1 MKTKTFILSFLI
13 MFCSVVFG
21 QDWGTTPNK
30 YSSNMTIVTQIMI
43 DNEIQGNN
51 IEIGAFCGDEFRGSA
66 RPSDSQYGLV
76 YLTIVGEQNDKIS
89 FKLYDHTNNTVLNS
103 ICENTVNY
111 IEDAHIGSVAYLDK
125 ETGLLA
131 DQYITH
137 FTSAVAKIGTKYYKT
152 FDAAYTA
159 AKTGDVIELL
169 RTAVITKSKAWI
181 NYSKKNI
188 TVKAEFGE
196 AAFRVQDGA
205 YVWFGGMTIES
216 NDYCIIV
223 GASDGTSGASVEI
236 YGGTY
241 KGATT
246 AVSVTKGE
254 VKIMDGTFQVEPYQG
269 SYEYTINCV
278 DANYKNGTAKVSI
291 QKGKF
296 YNFDPMNNAAEGA
309 GTNFVIANCI
319 TVKGEDD
326 YWTVVALPTAEKI
339 VSSTDYEVSPF
350 GYESATIT
358 VDGEVPCIA
367 NGLGIVS
374 NWIGFR
380 ITMPEGVDANV
391 ARVFTPGSNG
401 TYNEKTLASILDA
414 GKNYASMWV
423 SIQYKREFD
432 YKIDWNNDG
441 KTDLVIYIK
450 ANDATIKHNHVEI
463 SRVEPTYGVDGSVTY
478 KCGCGDE
485 YTETLPAAIVAKIGE
500 TGYTTLS
507 AAVSAATAGE
517 TITLIADIT
526 DDVTVNKNLT
536 IDGTNNNYTGN
547 ILVTGKNIKVTVKNV
562 NFINGTGY
570 AITTNTI
577 GSITV
582 ENCTVKN
589 YNYGFLYANKSTST
603 IVVKNVTVD
612 GANYGMHWVYG
623 SNATL
628 ENVTMTD
635 VANGLYIQ
643 NYAAKT
649 ITVKNSE
656 ITSIAI
662 WERSGYSGVQT
673 FKFEGNNT
681 VGTLSASQYAKYVLT
696 ATDATL
702 TAPEGHAVT
711 TTVEGYVTVWNNGV
725 YSVQEAV
732 AKIGETYYVTL
743 AEAVEAA
750 QDDATVVLLQ
760 DVELE
765 NTLTIAAGKVVTLDL
780 NGKVVSGVS
789 ATAGTTAVV
798 TNKGN
803 LTVKSSVEGGK
814 ITSQALTPDTNWGGE
829 GEPSFPSY
837 ANNTV
842 RNEGTFTLL
851 SGTIENTSAAG
862 GATYAIDNYNGST
875 TNIEGGLVYC
885 QNNIAI
891 RLFCGDNIALNVNGG
906 EVKGTR
912 ALWIQLASSN
922 ASVAPNVDVNITDG
936 TLTATGNGEYKL
948 AIYSYS
954 YGNDMKNVEINISGG
969 TFNGDIAL
977 TGGSNKENVETLNI
991 TGGTFNGKDGD
1002 VYSYGVDAKA
1012 IEAITITGG
1021 TFNSNYAEK
1030 YAEDNNHIFVA
1041 NADGKYVATEG
1052 AYVAAIGDVRYSS
1065 VAKAVAA
1072 ATSGQTITLIAN
1084 VTEDITI
1091 QKDLTIDGAG
1101 KNYTGNIAAK
1111 GSAVD
1116 LIVKNVNFIDGTGYA
1131 ITTNTIKSI
1140 TVEDCTVNNYGFGFL
1155 YANKSTPTVVVKN
1168 VTVNGGNYGMHWVY
1182 GSNATLENVTMTNVA
1197 NGLYIQNYAA
1207 KTITVKNSN
1216 ISSIAIWERSGYS
1229 GVQTFKFEGNNTVG
1243 TLSASQYAKYVL
1255 TATDATLIAPE
1266 GSTVTTTVEGHT
1278 VKYVE
1283 GAYKVVP
1290 AVAQIG
1296 NEIFASIQDA
1306 IDAAQNGETVVVLK
1320 DVVIDELATETL
1332 DGKYDTYFKVEG
1344 KTVTIDLNGK
1354 TISGNYESNTSM
1366 LVGLFS
1372 TENNGHLT
1380 LEDNSTEKTGTVNI
1394 CAKNEKV
1401 YALIA
1406 NYEPGCTITI
1416 NGGRYELDKAKDSHM
1431 YTGGNE
1437 GIVVNGGYFYLGN
1450 VGVGTN
1456 GQPWIFNALGANA
1469 NNVIVNG
1476 GTFNADVNHQFWAN
1490 EVYVPETLALRNNG
1504 NGTWTVYEAEAYVVE
1519 TASSTGA
1526 SPRKVGY
1533 VTLTEAFAVAMDK
1546 NYTTVGLSKDITTE
1560 NVYTI
1565 KAGETVTFDLNGKTL
1580 RGTDNTSKNFGLIQN
1595 NGTLTVDATNG
1606 GSMLLTATVNSGWN
1620 RYSAVISN
1628 NPGATLVVN
1637 GGTIEHLGG
1646 TDMAYGIDALTNGGI
1661 GDVNTTINGG
1671 TIKSTY
1677 RAVRQFLN
1685 SDSKENNLTVNGGTL
1700 EGVNKSIFF
1709 HDPSTKANN
1718 GNITVSA
1725 NAKLYGDVYLFV
1737 TAGSTVWPVEV
1748 SIANAAFDVES
1759 TVVTGNV
1766 PETYTVDQVNA
1777 IWTVLRINTQELASG
1792 WNWFS
1797 HYVEGDVLGQ
1807 LQNELGENG
1816 IMIKTRNAFSEYDVT
1831 DGWNG
1836 TLYSTNPAQSYKI
1849 NVSNNQEIS
1858 IKGNIVDYTTCYI
1871 TLDNRGWN
1879 YIGYPLTQ
1887 ETSVTTAFSAVEM
1900 AEDGDLVKTRN
1911 GFAEY
1916 IDGEWWGSLETMKP
1930 GVGYM
1935 YFRSNTNTT
1944 VDFTYT
1950 TSKESV
1956 KANITAENNYW
1967 VPSVAQYANNMTMVA
1982 MLDVKGANYEVAAF
1996 VNGEVRGSA
2005 RPIYVESLD
2014 AYMFFLT
2021 ILGDDVEEVTFKCY
2035 DIDTDTEYALS
2046 NVINYSNDARVGT
2059 IRDPYLLSRG
2069 TLGLEELSNNFNIY
2083 PNPTTTDR
2091 EINLTTTCD
2100 KVEVFNALGVKVAEY
2115 QNVDT
2120 IDALEAAGIYVIRVT
2135 NNGNVKHCRLV
2146 VK

>member
-1 MKTKTFILSFLI
+1 MKTKTFILSFLM

-223 GASDGTSGASVEI
+223 GASDGSSGASVEI

-526 DDVTVNKNLT
+526 DDVTVKKNLT
-536 IDGTNNNYTGN
+536 IDGANNNYTGN
-547 ILVTGKNIKVTVKNV
+547 ISVTGKNIKVTVKNV

-628 ENVTMTD
+628 ENVTMTN
-635 VANGLYIQ
+635 VAKGLYIQ
-643 NYAAKT
+643 NYA
-649 ITVKNSE
+649 S
-656 ITSIAI
+656 
-662 WERSGYSGVQT
+662 
-673 FKFEGNNT
+673 
-681 VGTLSASQYAKYVLT
+681 
-696 ATDATL
+696 
-702 TAPEGHAVT
+702 
-711 TTVEGYVTVWNNGV
+711 
-725 YSVQEAV
+725 
-732 AKIGETYYVTL
+732 
-743 AEAVEAA
+743 
-750 QDDATVVLLQ
+750 
-760 DVELE
+760 
-765 NTLTIAAGKVVTLDL
+765 
-780 NGKVVSGVS
+780 
-789 ATAGTTAVV
+789 
-798 TNKGN
+798 
-803 LTVKSSVEGGK
+803 
-814 ITSQALTPDTNWGGE
+814 
-829 GEPSFPSY
+829 
-837 ANNTV
+837 
-842 RNEGTFTLL
+842 
-851 SGTIENTSAAG
+851 
-862 GATYAIDNYNGST
+862 
-875 TNIEGGLVYC
+875 
-885 QNNIAI
+885 
-891 RLFCGDNIALNVNGG
+891 
-906 EVKGTR
+906 
-912 ALWIQLASSN
+912 
-922 ASVAPNVDVNITDG
+922 
-936 TLTATGNGEYKL
+936 
-948 AIYSYS
+948 
-954 YGNDMKNVEINISGG
+954 
-969 TFNGDIAL
+969 
-977 TGGSNKENVETLNI
+977 
-991 TGGTFNGKDGD
+991 
-1002 VYSYGVDAKA
+1002 
-1012 IEAITITGG
+1012 
-1021 TFNSNYAEK
+1021 
-1030 YAEDNNHIFVA
+1030 
-1041 NADGKYVATEG
+1041 
-1052 AYVAAIGDVRYSS
+1052 
-1065 VAKAVAA
+1065 
-1072 ATSGQTITLIAN
+1072 
-1084 VTEDITI
+1084 
-1091 QKDLTIDGAG
+1091 
-1101 KNYTGNIAAK
+1101 
-1111 GSAVD
+1111 
-1116 LIVKNVNFIDGTGYA
+1116 
-1131 ITTNTIKSI
+1131 
-1140 TVEDCTVNNYGFGFL
+1140 
-1155 YANKSTPTVVVKN
+1155 
-1168 VTVNGGNYGMHWVY
+1168 
-1182 GSNATLENVTMTNVA
+1182 
-1197 NGLYIQNYAA
+1197 

-1229 GVQTFKFEGNNTVG
+1229 GVQTFKFEGDNTVG

-1255 TATDATLIAPE
+1255 TATDATITAPA
-1266 GSTVTTTVEGHT
+1266 GAAVTTTVAEHT
-1278 VKYVE
+1278 VKHINGVYTVVPSV
-1283 GAYKVVP
+1283 AKVVD
-1290 AVAQIG
+1290 AEGKDVDSFG
-1296 NEIFASIQDA
+1296 SIQDA

-1354 TISGNYESNTSM
+1354 TISGNYKSNTSM

-1416 NGGRYELDKAKDSHM
+1416 NRGTYKLDKAIDSHM
-1431 YTGGNE
+1431 YTGGDE
-1437 GIVVNGGYFYLGN
+1437 GIVVNGGYFHLGN
-1450 VGVGTN
+1450 VGDGTN
-1456 GQPWIFNALGANA
+1456 GKPWIFNALEANT

-1490 EVYVPETLALRNNG
+1490 EVYIPETLALQNNG
-1504 NGTWTVYEAEAYVVE
+1504 NGTWTVVEAEAYVVE
-1519 TASSTGA
+1519 KATSSNATE
-1526 SPRKVGY
+1526 RKVGY

-1546 NYTTVGLSKDITTE
+1546 NYTTVGLSKDITTDK
-1560 NVYTI
+1560 VYTI
-1565 KAGETVTFDLNGKTL
+1565 KAGETITFNLNGKTL
-1580 RGTDNTSKNFGLIQN
+1580 QGTDNTTKNFGLIQN
-1595 NGTLTVDATNG
+1595 NGTLTVNAPNG
-1606 GSMLLTATVNSGWN
+1606 GMMTVVATVNSGWG
-1620 RYSAVISN
+1620 RYSAVIFN
-1628 NPGATLVVN
+1628 NPGATLTVN

-1646 TDMAYGIDALTNGGI
+1646 TDMAYGIDALTNGNI
-1661 GDVNTTINGG
+1661 GNVNTTINGG

-1700 EGVNKSIFF
+1700 EGDNKSIFF
-1709 HDPSTKANN
+1709 HDPSAKANN
-1718 GNITVSA
+1718 GTVTVSA
-1725 NAKLYGDVYLFV
+1725 NAVLKGDVYLYV
-1737 TAGSTVWPVEV
+1737 TAGSTEWPVEV
-1748 SIANAAFDVES
+1748 SIANAAFDEES

-1766 PETYTVDQVNA
+1766 PETYTVDQVDA

-1807 LQNELGENG
+1807 LKNGLGENG

-1849 NVSNNQEIS
+1849 NVSNNQKIS

-1916 IDGEWWGSLETMKP
+1916 IDGKWWGSLETMKP

>member
-1 MKTKTFILSFLI
+1 MKTKTFILSFLM
-13 MFCSVVFG
+13 MFCSVAFG

-89 FKLYDHTNNTVLNS
+89 FKLYDHTENTVLNS

-169 RTAVITKSKAWI
+169 RTAVITNSKPWI
-181 NYSKKNI
+181 NYSKKKNI

-196 AAFRVQDGA
+196 TAFRVQDGA
-205 YVWFGGMTIES
+205 FVWFGGMTIES

-223 GASDGTSGASVEI
+223 GASDGSSGASVEI

-291 QKGKF
+291 QEGKF

-536 IDGTNNNYTGN
+536 IDGANNNYTGN
-547 ILVTGKNIKVTVKNV
+547 ISVTGKNIKVTVKNV

-582 ENCTVKN
+582 EDCTVKD
-589 YNYGFLYANKSTST
+589 YGFGFLYANKSTST
-603 IVVKNVTVD
+603 VVVKNVTVD

-628 ENVTMTD
+628 ENVTMTN
-635 VANGLYIQ
+635 VAKGLYIQ
-643 NYAAKT
+643 NYASKT
-649 ITVKNSE
+649 ITVKNSN
-656 ITSIAI
+656 ISSIAI
-662 WERSGYSGVQT
+662 WERDDKSGVQT

-681 VGTLSASQYAKYVLT
+681 VATLSASQYAKYVLT

-702 TAPEGHAVT
+702 TAPEG
-711 TTVEGYVTVWNNGV
+711 
-725 YSVQEAV
+725 
-732 AKIGETYYVTL
+732 
-743 AEAVEAA
+743 
-750 QDDATVVLLQ
+750 
-760 DVELE
+760 
-765 NTLTIAAGKVVTLDL
+765 
-780 NGKVVSGVS
+780 
-789 ATAGTTAVV
+789 
-798 TNKGN
+798 
-803 LTVKSSVEGGK
+803 
-814 ITSQALTPDTNWGGE
+814 
-829 GEPSFPSY
+829 
-837 ANNTV
+837 
-842 RNEGTFTLL
+842 
-851 SGTIENTSAAG
+851 
-862 GATYAIDNYNGST
+862 
-875 TNIEGGLVYC
+875 
-885 QNNIAI
+885 
-891 RLFCGDNIALNVNGG
+891 
-906 EVKGTR
+906 
-912 ALWIQLASSN
+912 
-922 ASVAPNVDVNITDG
+922 
-936 TLTATGNGEYKL
+936 
-948 AIYSYS
+948 
-954 YGNDMKNVEINISGG
+954 
-969 TFNGDIAL
+969 
-977 TGGSNKENVETLNI
+977 
-991 TGGTFNGKDGD
+991 
-1002 VYSYGVDAKA
+1002 
-1012 IEAITITGG
+1012 
-1021 TFNSNYAEK
+1021 
-1030 YAEDNNHIFVA
+1030 
-1041 NADGKYVATEG
+1041 
-1052 AYVAAIGDVRYSS
+1052 
-1065 VAKAVAA
+1065 
-1072 ATSGQTITLIAN
+1072 
-1084 VTEDITI
+1084 
-1091 QKDLTIDGAG
+1091 
-1101 KNYTGNIAAK
+1101 
-1111 GSAVD
+1111 
-1116 LIVKNVNFIDGTGYA
+1116 
-1131 ITTNTIKSI
+1131 
-1140 TVEDCTVNNYGFGFL
+1140 
-1155 YANKSTPTVVVKN
+1155 
-1168 VTVNGGNYGMHWVY
+1168 
-1182 GSNATLENVTMTNVA
+1182 
-1197 NGLYIQNYAA
+1197 
-1207 KTITVKNSN
+1207 
-1216 ISSIAIWERSGYS
+1216 
-1229 GVQTFKFEGNNTVG
+1229 
-1243 TLSASQYAKYVL
+1243 
-1255 TATDATLIAPE
+1255 
-1266 GSTVTTTVEGHT
+1266 STVTTTVSGHV
-1278 VKYVE
+1278 VKYIDGV
-1283 GAYKVVP
+1283 YKVVP
-1290 AVAQIG
+1290 AVAKLVKAD
-1296 NEIFASIQDA
+1296 NTEEIFGSIQDA
-1306 IDAAQNGETVVVLK
+1306 IDAAQNGDEIVVLQ
-1320 DVVIDELATETL
+1320 DVTL
-1332 DGKYDTYFKVEG
+1332 DDANMV
-1344 KTVTIDLNGK
+1344 KTEDNRNVMLNVTAKDITLNLNSKTINVDYNGGQYLFAAVYVADGAGLTLTGNGTID
-1354 TISGNYESNTSM
+1354 I
-1366 LVGLFS
+1366 
-1372 TENNGHLT
+1372 TENGINVAYMFWKRGTTGHLT
-1380 LEDNSTEKTGTVNI
+1380 IENGNFHMDDAGDSMVYTNGSEIVTVKGGTF
-1394 CAKNEKV
+1394 
-1401 YALIA
+1401 
-1406 NYEPGCTITI
+1406 T
-1416 NGGRYELDKAKDSHM
+1416 LDK
-1431 YTGGNE
+1431 
-1437 GIVVNGGYFYLGN
+1437 
-1450 VGVGTN
+1450 VGTRDN
-1456 GQPWIFNALGANA
+1456 DFPCIFNVKGSNDG
-1469 NNVIVNG
+1469 NVIVKG
-1476 GTFNADVNHQFWAN
+1476 GTYNYDINHQYWAF
-1490 EVYVPETLALRNNG
+1490 EVYVPETLALQNNV
-1504 NGTWTVYEAEAYVVE
+1504 NGTWTVVEAEAYVVE
-1519 TASSTGA
+1519 QFKNYN
-1526 SPRKVGY
+1526 RKVGY

-1580 RGTDNTSKNFGLIQN
+1580 QGTDNTTKNFGLIQN
-1595 NGTLTVDATNG
+1595 NGTLTVNATNG

-1661 GDVNTTINGG
+1661 GDVSTTINGG

-1685 SDSKENNLTVNGGTL
+1685 SDSKENNLTVNGGTI

-1797 HYVEGDVLGQ
+1797 HYVEGDVFGQ

-1849 NVSNNQEIS
+1849 NVSNNQKIS

>member
-1 MKTKTFILSFLI
+1 MKMKTKTFILSFLM

-223 GASDGTSGASVEI
+223 GASDGSSGASVEI

-526 DDVTVNKNLT
+526 DDVTVKKNLT
-536 IDGTNNNYTGN
+536 IDGANNNYTGN
-547 ILVTGKNIKVTVKNV
+547 ISVTGKNIKVTVKNV

-628 ENVTMTD
+628 ENVTMTN
-635 VANGLYIQ
+635 VAKGLYIQ
-643 NYAAKT
+643 NYA
-649 ITVKNSE
+649 S
-656 ITSIAI
+656 
-662 WERSGYSGVQT
+662 
-673 FKFEGNNT
+673 
-681 VGTLSASQYAKYVLT
+681 
-696 ATDATL
+696 
-702 TAPEGHAVT
+702 
-711 TTVEGYVTVWNNGV
+711 
-725 YSVQEAV
+725 
-732 AKIGETYYVTL
+732 
-743 AEAVEAA
+743 
-750 QDDATVVLLQ
+750 
-760 DVELE
+760 
-765 NTLTIAAGKVVTLDL
+765 
-780 NGKVVSGVS
+780 
-789 ATAGTTAVV
+789 
-798 TNKGN
+798 
-803 LTVKSSVEGGK
+803 
-814 ITSQALTPDTNWGGE
+814 
-829 GEPSFPSY
+829 
-837 ANNTV
+837 
-842 RNEGTFTLL
+842 
-851 SGTIENTSAAG
+851 
-862 GATYAIDNYNGST
+862 
-875 TNIEGGLVYC
+875 
-885 QNNIAI
+885 
-891 RLFCGDNIALNVNGG
+891 
-906 EVKGTR
+906 
-912 ALWIQLASSN
+912 
-922 ASVAPNVDVNITDG
+922 
-936 TLTATGNGEYKL
+936 
-948 AIYSYS
+948 
-954 YGNDMKNVEINISGG
+954 
-969 TFNGDIAL
+969 
-977 TGGSNKENVETLNI
+977 
-991 TGGTFNGKDGD
+991 
-1002 VYSYGVDAKA
+1002 
-1012 IEAITITGG
+1012 
-1021 TFNSNYAEK
+1021 
-1030 YAEDNNHIFVA
+1030 
-1041 NADGKYVATEG
+1041 
-1052 AYVAAIGDVRYSS
+1052 
-1065 VAKAVAA
+1065 
-1072 ATSGQTITLIAN
+1072 
-1084 VTEDITI
+1084 
-1091 QKDLTIDGAG
+1091 
-1101 KNYTGNIAAK
+1101 
-1111 GSAVD
+1111 
-1116 LIVKNVNFIDGTGYA
+1116 
-1131 ITTNTIKSI
+1131 
-1140 TVEDCTVNNYGFGFL
+1140 
-1155 YANKSTPTVVVKN
+1155 
-1168 VTVNGGNYGMHWVY
+1168 
-1182 GSNATLENVTMTNVA
+1182 
-1197 NGLYIQNYAA
+1197 

-1229 GVQTFKFEGNNTVG
+1229 GVQTFKFEGDNTVG

-1255 TATDATLIAPE
+1255 TATDATITAPA
-1266 GSTVTTTVEGHT
+1266 GAAVTTTVAEHT
-1278 VKYVE
+1278 VKHINGVYTVVPSV
-1283 GAYKVVP
+1283 AKVVD
-1290 AVAQIG
+1290 AEGKDVDSFG
-1296 NEIFASIQDA
+1296 SIQDA

-1354 TISGNYESNTSM
+1354 TISGNYKSNTSM

-1416 NGGRYELDKAKDSHM
+1416 NRGTYKLDKAIDSHM
-1431 YTGGNE
+1431 YTGGDE
-1437 GIVVNGGYFYLGN
+1437 GIVVNGGYFHLGN
-1450 VGVGTN
+1450 VGDGTN
-1456 GQPWIFNALGANA
+1456 GKPWIFNALEANT

-1490 EVYVPETLALRNNG
+1490 EVYIPETLALQNNG
-1504 NGTWTVYEAEAYVVE
+1504 NGTWTVVEAEAYVVE
-1519 TASSTGA
+1519 KATSSNATE
-1526 SPRKVGY
+1526 RKVGY

-1546 NYTTVGLSKDITTE
+1546 NYTTVGLSKDITTDK
-1560 NVYTI
+1560 VYTI
-1565 KAGETVTFDLNGKTL
+1565 KAGETITFNLNGKTL
-1580 RGTDNTSKNFGLIQN
+1580 QGTDNTTKNFGLIQN
-1595 NGTLTVDATNG
+1595 NGTLTVNAPNG
-1606 GSMLLTATVNSGWN
+1606 GMMTVVATVNSGWG
-1620 RYSAVISN
+1620 RYSAVIFN
-1628 NPGATLVVN
+1628 NPGATLTVN

-1646 TDMAYGIDALTNGGI
+1646 TDMAYGIDALTNGNI
-1661 GDVNTTINGG
+1661 GNVNTTINGG

-1700 EGVNKSIFF
+1700 EGDNKSIFF
-1709 HDPSTKANN
+1709 HDPSAKANN
-1718 GNITVSA
+1718 GTVTVSA
-1725 NAKLYGDVYLFV
+1725 NAVLKGDVYLYV
-1737 TAGSTVWPVEV
+1737 TAGSTEWPVEV
-1748 SIANAAFDVES
+1748 SIANAAFDEES

-1766 PETYTVDQVNA
+1766 PETYTVDQVDA

-1807 LQNELGENG
+1807 LKNGLGENG

-1849 NVSNNQEIS
+1849 NVSNNQKIS

-1916 IDGEWWGSLETMKP
+1916 IDGKWWGSLETMKP